1 MVKVGANKATKEEA
15 DLGPMKE
22 EKRLFYFLF
31 YTRNVT
37 PSKFQ
42 AKEEIIGF
50 CQVNPCICL
59 LPSWGGCVV
68 CDVRGG
74 RGEDLHVHG
83 GASQLVGGIF
93 TLKKY
98 MLSNFLTKVPFEE
111 EAYLA
116 KQKEAKVVLLPS

>member
-1 MVKVGANKATKEEA
+1 MVFSFSQDKCHLLRT
-15 DLGPMKE
+15 
-22 EKRLFYFLF
+22 
-31 YTRNVT
+31 
-37 PSKFQ
+37 FQ

-50 CQVNPCICL
+50 CEVNPCVCL

-68 CDVRGG
+68 CDVRSG

-116 KQKEAKVVLLPS
+116 KQKEAKVVMLPS

>member
-1 MVKVGANKATKEEA
+1 MVKVGESKTAKAEA

-68 CDVRGG
+68 CDVRSG

-83 GASQLVGGIF
+83 GAKS
-93 TLKKY
+93 K
-98 MLSNFLTKVPFEE
+98 
-111 EAYLA
+111 
-116 KQKEAKVVLLPS
+116 